1 MTRPHVI
8 VIGAGFGGLRVV
20 KGLRDAPVDLTII
33 DSNNFHTFQPLLY
46 QVATAGLD
54 ADDICFPVRGIV
66 RRSRNAR
73 FSLGTVTSVDL
84 AGKQLTVDESHMLT
98 YDYLVIA
105 AGTVSASFGIDGV
118 DDHTFPLK
126 SLDHALALR
135 NHLLRRFELASSNIE
150 ARRSEKTAAPVPS
163 PDLGIVVVGGG
174 PTGVEMAGG
183 LRELVDRVLIKDFP
197 ELDIARLPI
206 TLIEAADRV
215 LGPFHPSLSAR
226 AGSTLQRRGIQ
237 LKLGV
242 GVDHVEGGAVVLTG
256 GERIHAGTIVW
267 AAGVTASPLA
277 RLLGT
282 ELGPGGRIAVGPD
295 LALPHHPEVFAIGD
309 IASSPTTTG
318 VPLPQVAQPAIQGG
332 WHVAAQIR
340 ARLEGRTIEPFR
352 YVDKGS
358 MATIGRNQAV
368 AELSNGWKAY
378 GFIGWLLWLGLHI
391 VYLMGFRNRA
401 NVLLNWGW
409 NYLTYDRGSRLILER
424 R

>member
-73 FSLGTVTSVDL
+73 FVLGTVTSVDL

-105 AGTVSASFGIDGV
+105 AGTVSASFGIGGV

-183 LRELVDRVLIKDFP
+183 LRELVDRGKVNLN
-197 ELDIARLPI
+197 ENN
-206 TLIEAADRV
+206 TL
-215 LGPFHPSLSAR
+215 
-226 AGSTLQRRGIQ
+226 
-237 LKLGV
+237 
-242 GVDHVEGGAVVLTG
+242 
-256 GERIHAGTIVW
+256 
-267 AAGVTASPLA
+267 
-277 RLLGT
+277 
-282 ELGPGGRIAVGPD
+282 
-295 LALPHHPEVFAIGD
+295 
-309 IASSPTTTG
+309 
-318 VPLPQVAQPAIQGG
+318 
-332 WHVAAQIR
+332 
-340 ARLEGRTIEPFR
+340 
-352 YVDKGS
+352 
-358 MATIGRNQAV
+358 
-368 AELSNGWKAY
+368 
-378 GFIGWLLWLGLHI
+378 
-391 VYLMGFRNRA
+391 
-401 NVLLNWGW
+401 
-409 NYLTYDRGSRLILER
+409 
-424 R
+424 